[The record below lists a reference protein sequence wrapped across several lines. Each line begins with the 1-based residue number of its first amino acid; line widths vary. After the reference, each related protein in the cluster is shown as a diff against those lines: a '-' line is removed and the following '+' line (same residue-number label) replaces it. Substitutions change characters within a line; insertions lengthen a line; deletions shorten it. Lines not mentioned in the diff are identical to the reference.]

1 MATVHRGD
9 RGTREHAPDTGFPP
23 TEILIDSPDV
33 LDVPASVVSG
43 ASSAGD
49 PHGSG
54 ADRSPGSAS
63 WTAGAASPSSS
74 GTSDA
79 TGDGTGDG
87 AGGDGTPTGGGEPPS
102 ADGLPPRPKRSRRPP
117 KPSLFVAVAGAV
129 AENDESVQEGRR
141 RERRAITR
149 RLQDAG
155 FDEAW
160 SHWPW
165 LLTAVA
171 VPLISALLR
180 GMPAAGLMVWVF
192 GVIALA
198 LGCVFTARSLSHRG
212 PRTDNSRMA
221 FSDRE
226 GRRLL
231 YLQAA
236 GCLGLLALHPWLAE
250 SPGARGL
257 LTGPLLAATAAV
269 LGVLLAPMGR
279 WAAVIAVLP
288 ASEGL
293 ARLFDPTARAG
304 AGPVWFLA
312 AAVVGG
318 LALLEHHRWQR
329 AKRLL
334 MEQDLQ
340 LSTIEQDRDGA
351 IRADQEKS
359 RFLAIASHD
368 LRQPVHAL
376 GLFAASLERRLQ
388 GTEEEPLIRN
398 VMRSIE
404 GLERSFN
411 AMLDISRLDA
421 GTVEPNLQHF
431 TLRDLFR
438 RLHMHYAGQAEGAG
452 LGLRFSPGGKS
463 VTSDP
468 QLLERI
474 LGNLIQNAIKYTEE
488 GGVVVV
494 ARSTST
500 HLNLEVWD
508 TGIGIKSSDLP
519 RIFAEFYQVGQ
530 SERSRTQGLG
540 MGLAIVKRLAH
551 LLGYRLMVASRPGRG
566 TMFRLSIPLG
576 GLPEIPEFT
585 TAADTVPMP
594 VMEPR
599 SVLVIDD
606 EEPIRIGLQLLL
618 EEWGYESIIAATA
631 AEAAEAVRTR
641 AAPPDLILSDLHLGD
656 GPDGIAAIR
665 AVRELCRMEV
675 PAILVTGDTSRE
687 ELRRATESGH
697 TVLFKPLQPRKLF
710 NALRGMVS

>member
-1 MATVHRGD
+1 M
-9 RGTREHAPDTGFPP
+9 
-23 TEILIDSPDV
+23 IDSPDV
-33 LDVPASVVSG
+33 PDVPASAISG
-43 ASSAGD
+43 IAPSSAT
-49 PHGSG
+49 H
-54 ADRSPGSAS
+54 AIGSAAPDPATVDAAPPLPADAEAS
-63 WTAGAASPSSS
+63 GDAASPPSQ
-74 GTSDA
+74 GN
-79 TGDGTGDG
+79 
-87 AGGDGTPTGGGEPPS
+87 GEPPP
-102 ADGLPPRPKRSRRPP
+102 APPPRTRRAKRPPRPG
-117 KPSLFVAVAGAV
+117 LFVAVAGPTPDT
-129 AENDESVQEGRR
+129 DESMQEGQR
-141 RERRAITR
+141 RERRAIAR

-155 FDEAW
+155 FEEAW
-160 SHWPW
+160 SHWPS
-165 LLTAVA
+165 LLGAVA
-171 VPLISALLR
+171 APLVSALLR
-180 GMPAAGLMVWVF
+180 GMPTPGLIAWIVS
-192 GVIALA
+192 VIALA
-198 LGCVFTARSLSHRG
+198 AGCVFTARSLSHRAAPRAHEHRG
-212 PRTDNSRMA
+212 PA
-221 FSDRE
+221 LFSDRE

-231 YLQAA
+231 VLQAA
-236 GCLGLLALHPWLAE
+236 GCLGLLCLHPWLAE
-250 SPGARGL
+250 SPGSRGL
-257 LTGPLLAATAAV
+257 LTGPLLAAAAAV
-269 LGVLLAPMGR
+269 IGVLLAPMGR
-279 WAAVIAVLP
+279 WAAVIALLP

-293 ARLFDPTARAG
+293 ARLFDPAARPG

-312 AAVVGG
+312 AAVIGG

-334 MEQDLQ
+334 MEQDLHV
-340 LSTIEQDRDGA
+340 STLEHDRDGA

-421 GTVEPNLQHF
+421 GTVDPNLQHF
-431 TLRDLFR
+431 PLRDLFR
-438 RLHMHYAGQAEGAG
+438 RLHMHYAGQAEASG

-474 LGNLIQNAIKYTEE
+474 LGNLIQNALKYTEE

-508 TGIGIKSSDLP
+508 TGIGIKATDLP

-551 LLGYRLMVASRPGRG
+551 LLGYRLMVASRPGKG

-606 EEPIRIGLQLLL
+606 EESIRIGLKLLL
-618 EEWGYESIIAATA
+618 EEWGYEAIVAATA
-631 AEAAEAVRTR
+631 VEAADAVRAR
-641 AAPPDLILSDLHLGD
+641 VLPPDLILSDLHLGD

-665 AVRELCRMEV
+665 AVRAFCGTDV